1 MTSQLYSYR
10 TRSVIERIDEASTP
24 EAALTVF
31 GQALVE
37 RGADYF
43 AVNFLPDP
51 EDRIEDVCM
60 AWQVPS
66 EWRALYSER
75 NYFQRDA
82 AVRHSRRTVLPF
94 DWATAPYDPET
105 EPQIKEVVE
114 RARDF
119 DTHKGLQIPIPS
131 PSGIV
136 GTVWVAGPHF
146 DDREV
151 YTSVLHSLALHV
163 FHRVQQLG
171 GRRPHKHARLTDR
184 EHEVLAW
191 ASEGK
196 TAWEIGCILNLSHR
210 TVEWHFR
217 QAYKK
222 LGATNRLQAMAIL
235 GATRSASTPITEA
248 ATTSGR

>member
-1 MTSQLYSYR
+1 MAAQRPADNPLSDRR
-10 TRSVIERIDEASTP
+10 TQSVIDRIDEAP
-24 EAALTVF
+24 NLETVF
-31 GQALVE
+31 ALFEQALVE

-43 AVNFLPDP
+43 ALNFLPSP
-51 EDRIEDVCM
+51 ADRIEDVNV
-60 AWQVPS
+60 AWQAPPV
-66 EWRALYSER
+66 WRALYSR
-75 NYFQRDA
+75 KNYIQSDA

-105 EPQIKEVVE
+105 EPKMKEVVD

-131 PSGIV
+131 PTGII
-136 GTVWVAGPHF
+136 GTVWLAGPHF

-151 YTSVLHSLALHV
+151 YAPVLHSLALQV
-163 FHRVQQLG
+163 FLRVQRFG
-171 GRRPHKHARLTDR
+171 GKRQQRRGYLTDR
-184 EHEVLAW
+184 EREVLAW

-196 TAWEIGCILNLSHR
+196 TAWEIGRITNLSNR

-222 LGATNRLQAMAIL
+222 LGAVNRFQALAIL
-235 GATRSASTPITEA
+235 GNQRTRP
-248 ATTSGR
+248 GN